1 VTDREG
7 GFRVAVVGGGISGLA
22 TAWYLARESKE
33 RGLPVVCTVLEES
46 GRAGGKILT
55 ESVETEAG
63 PFIVEG
69 GPDSFLALQKP
80 WGLELAKELGLSGDL
95 VGTNDESRRVYVL
108 SRGRSLRLPE
118 GVFLLVPT
126 KLTPFLR
133 SPLISPAG
141 KLRMGLDL
149 VIPRR
154 AGEEDEALADF
165 VTRRLGRE
173 ALDKIAEP
181 LLSGIY
187 STEVG
192 RQSLLATFPRF
203 REMEQNHGS
212 LIRAML
218 AEKRKARSRSSRRN
232 AIEREVH
239 AAPTNALP
247 NSVFVS
253 FRQGTNQMIDGL
265 VRGSAFPIRSE
276 CRVVGLDR
284 GERGEWSVQVE
295 VKGSSGPPETVQAD
309 AVVLAVPSFVA
320 AHLIEPVSSQA
331 AHALRSIRYVGTGT
345 ISLAYREDASWSFPL
360 QHLRGFGIL
369 VPASE
374 KRPVNAI
381 TWSSVKFSDRAPQ
394 GHSLLRVFFGGS
406 RSPTSMQL
414 DDAELFDVATRQVR
428 EIMGVRG
435 RSLFHR
441 IYRWEE
447 AIPQYDVGHLQLVQ
461 AAEDSLPPRVWV
473 TGSPY
478 RGIGIPDCAR
488 QARETAG
495 RVLDELGRRGECR
508 CR

>member
-1 VTDREG
+1 MTNNED
-7 GFRVAVVGGGISGLA
+7 GFHIVVVGGGISGLA
-22 TAWYLARESKE
+22 TAWYLRREAE
-33 RGLPVVCTVLEES
+33 ARGLPAVCTVLEES
-46 GRAGGKILT
+46 SRVGGKILT
-55 ESVETEAG
+55 ESVETDAG
-63 PFIVEG
+63 PFVVEG

-80 WGLELAKELGLSGDL
+80 WGLDLAKELGLSGDL
-95 VGTNDESRRVYVL
+95 IGTNDETRQVYIL
-108 SRGRSLRLPE
+108 SRGRSLRLPD
-118 GVFLLVPT
+118 GVSLLVPT

-133 SPLISPAG
+133 SPLISPMG

-187 STEVG
+187 STDVG

-203 REMEQNHGS
+203 REMEQNHGG

-218 AEKRKARSRSSRRN
+218 TEKRKARSRSSRRN
-232 AIEREVH
+232 SIGREVH
-239 AAPTNALP
+239 AGRTNALP
-247 NSVFVS
+247 KSAFVS
-253 FRQGTNQMIDGL
+253 FRRGTDQIIEGL
-265 VRGSAFPIRSE
+265 VRGSAFRVRTD
-276 CRVVGLDR
+276 CRAVRLDH
-284 GERGEWSVQVE
+284 GERGQWSVQVE
-295 VKGSSGPPETVQAD
+295 VKKGSAPPETVQAD

-320 AHLIEPVSSQA
+320 ADLIEPVSCQA

-345 ISLAYREDASWSFPL
+345 ISLAYREDASWSFAL
-360 QHLRGFGIL
+360 EHLRGFGIL

-381 TWSSVKFSDRAPQ
+381 TWSSVKFSNRAPQ

-406 RSPTSMQL
+406 RSPASMEL
-414 DDAELFDVATRQVR
+414 DDEELLDVATRQVQD
-428 EIMGVRG
+428 IMGIRG
-435 RSLFHR
+435 QPLFHR
-441 IYRWEE
+441 IYRWKE
-447 AIPQYDVGHLQLVQ
+447 ATPQYDVGHLQVVQ
-461 AAEDSLPPRVWV
+461 NAEDSLPPRVWV

-488 QARETAG
+488 QARETAS
-495 RVLDELGRRGECR
+495 RVLDELGRRGES
-508 CR
+508 